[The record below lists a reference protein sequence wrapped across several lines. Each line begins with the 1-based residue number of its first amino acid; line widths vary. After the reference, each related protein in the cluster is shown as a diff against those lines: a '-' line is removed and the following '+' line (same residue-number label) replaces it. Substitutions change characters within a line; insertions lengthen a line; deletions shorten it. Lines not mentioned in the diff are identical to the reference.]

1 MTTRPEVDVV
11 VIGAGV
17 VGLACAAILAA
28 RGLSVVVLEREG
40 QTCTGVTSRNSQVV
54 HAGIYNPV
62 GSLKSLLCVEGRHDL
77 VARCQRWKVPY
88 RKTGKLIVASEDAD
102 LSRLEE
108 LLERGRANGVEGLRL
123 LDAGQ
128 VKAREPQLRAAAGIE
143 SPETGIVDAVA
154 YARSFW
160 TEAEQAG
167 AQMALCAEVTRIEKQ
182 ANGYRVCARN
192 PQSGESEVSTAAVV
206 NAAGLD
212 ADEVAA
218 RAGMDVDALGYRL
231 HRCKGDYFSLAPG
244 KPLSLS
250 HLIYPLPEI
259 SGLGI
264 HATLDFDGRLRFGPD
279 TEYVPELGYDV
290 DPAKAEGFS
299 EAIRRY
305 FPEVQP
311 DWLVPDFAGIRPK
324 LAGPGEVF
332 RDFVIEEESAR
343 GFPGFVNLIGIESPG
358 LTASSAIAR
367 RVSEALPGLG

>member
-17 VGLACAAILAA
+17 IGLACAAALAR
-28 RGLSVVVLEREG
+28 RGASVVVLEREG

-77 VARCQRWKVPY
+77 VERCQRWNVPY
-88 RKTGKLIVASEDAD
+88 QKVGKLIVASEAAD
-102 LSRLEE
+102 QSRLEE
-108 LLERGRANGVEGLRL
+108 LFERGRANGVEGLRCL
-123 LDAGQ
+123 NAAQ
-128 VKAREPQLRAAAGIE
+128 VQAMEPQLHAAAAIE

-167 AQMALCAEVTRIEKQ
+167 AVMALCSEVTRIE
-182 ANGYRVCARN
+182 AHPHGYHVVAHN
-192 PQSGESEVSTAAVV
+192 SESEESGVLAAAVV

-212 ADEVAA
+212 ADDI
-218 RAGMDVDALGYRL
+218 AGKLGIDVDDAGYRL

-244 KPLSLS
+244 RPLHLT
-250 HLIYPLPEI
+250 HLIYPLPEVA
-259 SGLGI
+259 GLGI
-264 HATLDFDGRLRFGPD
+264 HTTLDLDGRLCFGPD
-279 TEYVPELGYDV
+279 TEYVDKLRFDV
-290 DPAKAEGFS
+290 DPAKAEAFS
-299 EAIRRY
+299 SAIGRY
-305 FPEVQP
+305 LPEVKP

-324 LAGPGEVF
+324 LAGPGEAF

-358 LTASSAIAR
+358 LTAATAIAR
-367 RVSEALPGLG
+367 RVSEGLSNP

>member
-17 VGLACAAILAA
+17 IGLACAAALAR
-28 RGLSVVVLEREG
+28 RGVSVVVLERER

-77 VARCQRWKVPY
+77 VERCQRWNVPY
-88 RKTGKLIVASEDAD
+88 QKVGKLIVASTASDQ
-102 LSRLEE
+102 SQLEE
-108 LLERGRANGVEGLRL
+108 LFERGRDNGVEGLRCL
-123 LDAGQ
+123 NASQ
-128 VKAREPQLRAAAGIE
+128 VKAMEPQLQAAAAIE

-167 AQMALCAEVTRIEKQ
+167 AVMALCSEVTRIE
-182 ANGYRVCARN
+182 AHPHGYRVVARN
-192 PQSGESEVSTAAVV
+192 SESEESGVLAAAVV

-212 ADEVAA
+212 ADEIAA
-218 RAGMDVDALGYRL
+218 KLGIDVDEAGYRL

-244 KPLSLS
+244 SPLQLA
-250 HLIYPLPEI
+250 HLIYPLPEVA
-259 SGLGI
+259 GLGI
-264 HATLDFDGRLRFGPD
+264 HTTLDFDGRLRFGPD
-279 TEYVPELGYDV
+279 TEYVDRTRFDV
-290 DPAKAEGFS
+290 DPAKAEAFS
-299 EAIRRY
+299 SAIGRY
-305 FPEVQP
+305 LPEVKP

-358 LTASSAIAR
+358 LTAATAIAR
-367 RVSEALPGLG
+367 RVSESLSLA

>member
-17 VGLACAAILAA
+17 IGLACAAALAR

-40 QTCTGVTSRNSQVV
+40 QTCTGITSRNSQVV

-77 VARCQRWKVPY
+77 VKRCEDWKVPY
-88 RKTGKLIVASEDAD
+88 QKVGKLIVAGEAAD
-102 LSRLEE
+102 TSRLEE
-108 LLERGRANGVEGLRL
+108 IYERGRANGVEGLRF
-123 LDAGQ
+123 LDASQ
-128 VKAREPQLRAAAGIE
+128 VKAMEPQVQAAVAIE

-160 TEAEQAG
+160 TEADQAG
-167 AQMALCAEVTRIEKQ
+167 AAMAMYSEVTRIESHPH
-182 ANGYRVCARN
+182 GYQVVA
-192 PQSGESEVSTAAVV
+192 SHSESEESEVLAAAVV

-212 ADEVAA
+212 ADVIAA
-218 RAGMDVDALGYRL
+218 KLGIDVDDAGYRL

-244 KPLSLS
+244 RPLQLS
-250 HLIYPLPEI
+250 HLIYPLPEVA
-259 SGLGI
+259 GLGI
-264 HATLDFDGRLRFGPD
+264 HTTLDLDGRLRFGPD
-279 TEYVPELGYDV
+279 TEYVDGLGVDV
-290 DPAKAEGFS
+290 DPGKAEVFS
-299 EAIRRY
+299 RAIGCY
-305 FPEVQP
+305 LPQVEP
-311 DWLVPDFAGIRPK
+311 DWLVPDYAGIRPK

-358 LTASSAIAR
+358 LTAASAIAR
-367 RVSEALPGLG
+367 RVSESLSTI